1 MGQSFEDLLNKLIAI
16 RDAEYPGD
24 PERNEARL
32 NALESIMKT
41 VLEKLRD
48 RFEP

>member
-1 MGQSFEDLLNKLIAI
+1 MGQSFEDLLNELIAI
-16 RDAEYPGD
+16 RDGDYRSD

-32 NALESIMKT
+32 RSLESIMQT